1 MMDTEM
7 IKKQLEGAIQFSET
21 VTKSKVVFLGIDQ
34 ARELLEALTDKNNE
48 RR

>member
-7 IKKQLEGAIQFSET
+7 IKKQLEGAIQFSEK
-21 VTKSKVVFLGIDQ
+21 VTKCKVVFLGIDQ